1 MHSLES
7 IIYKMYIVVVL
18 KDRLVRA
25 KTLTN
30 LNNVYQTCVPST

>member
-1 MHSLES
+1 MHTLES

-18 KDRLVRA
+18 KYRFVGA

-30 LNNVYQTCVPST
+30 LSNMYQTCVPST